1 MKSWRGLF
9 GVVMTTLLA
18 AGPLRAQDD
27 PDAHTSIEK
36 LSPLERSIT
45 ERALEERGLELESA
59 PEGKR
64 IERIDIVR
72 LEVFDER
79 DPVPDFIN
87 IFHVTSQPYV
97 IRRELLFHVNQPFD
111 GVKFAESARN
121 LRATQQLSV
130 VLVLAARGSREDR
143 VRVLVITKDIWSLR
157 LNWDV
162 KLSNGKIASLVLNPT
177 EQNLFGTHTSIGGRF
192 RLLPDTYSLG
202 GQFSNQRVF
211 GTRMQTSLGANVIF
225 NRDSG
230 DSEGSYG
237 YAFFGQPLYSRR
249 STWGFQ
255 TGVAWLKEISRSF
268 VGLQQ
273 RLYDARPES
282 EDGTRC
288 QGDPRCI
295 PWIYRTERAV
305 AEASFV
311 RSFGRRYKYD
321 LRFGAELDR
330 RDYEL
335 PDLTGYDAAAVRT
348 FADDA
353 LPVSDTRISPI
364 AELHAYDANFVRLLD
379 FETLSLQED
388 VSLGHEAL
396 LRLYPAS
403 RDLGSSRDL
412 LGSYAALSYTFP
424 VLDGIVRAL
433 ASSTIEYAA
442 EDKHD
447 ALFEAALRLV
457 TPRFAFGRFV
467 YDGLL
472 LSRYR
477 DYLNRLFVLGGD
489 TRLRGYAPSAF
500 LGKDLIASNIEFRSR
515 PIEILSAHVGAAV
528 FYDVGDAFDGFDELH
543 MKHGAGAGLRVLIPQ
558 LDRTVFRADW
568 GLPLSPG
575 YSTLPGSFFVT
586 FKQAFGLP
594 ALGSPSITSSFVD
607 ALD

>member
-1 MKSWRGLF
+1 MNSWRRLGM
-9 GVVMTTLLA
+9 VVVTTLLA
-18 AGPLRAQDD
+18 TRPLHAQED
-27 PDAHTSIEK
+27 PDGEEAAPPLSELEQSIAEQ
-36 LSPLERSIT
+36 
-45 ERALEERGLELESA
+45 ALEQRGFEIDPA

-64 IERIDIVR
+64 VESIRIVR

-87 IFHVTSQPYV
+87 VFHVTSQPYV
-97 IRRELLFHVNQPFD
+97 IRRELLFHEGEPYD
-111 GVKFAESARN
+111 AVKFAESARN
-121 LRATQQLSV
+121 LRATSQLSV
-130 VLVLAARGSREDR
+130 VLVLAVRGSTEDR

-162 KLSNGKIASLVLNPT
+162 KLANSQIASLILNPT
-177 EQNLFGTHTSIGGRF
+177 EQNLFGTHTSIGLRF
-192 RLLPDTYSLG
+192 RLVPDTYSFG
-202 GQFSNQRVF
+202 AQFSNRRVL
-211 GTRMQTSLGANVIF
+211 GSRMQASVGANVIF

-268 VGLQQ
+268 VGLEQ
-273 RLYDARPES
+273 RFYDARPAS
-282 EDGTRC
+282 APGAC

-295 PWIYRTERAV
+295 PWIYQTERAV
-305 AEASFV
+305 AEATFV

-321 LRFGAELDR
+321 LRFGAELDHR
-330 RDYEL
+330 EYEL
-335 PDLTGYDAAAVRT
+335 PDLPGYDAAAVRT
-348 FADDA
+348 FQGDA
-353 LPVSDTRISPI
+353 LPVSDTRISPL

-388 VSLGHEAL
+388 VSVGHEL
-396 LRLYPAS
+396 LWRVYPAS

-412 LGSYAALSYTFP
+412 IGSYAALAYTLP
-424 VLDGIVRAL
+424 VSDGIVRVL
-433 ASSTIEYAA
+433 GSSTIELAA
-442 EDKHD
+442 EDEHD

-472 LSRYR
+472 LNRYQN
-477 DYLNRLFVLGGD
+477 YLNRRFVIGGD
-489 TRLRGYAPSAF
+489 TRLRGYAPAAF
-500 LGKDLIASNIEFRSR
+500 IGKDLLASSVEFRSR
-515 PIEILSAHVGAAV
+515 PIEIMSVQVGAAL
-528 FYDVGDAFDGFDELH
+528 FYDAGDAFDGFDELNV
-543 MKHGAGAGLRVLIPQ
+543 KHGAGAGLRVLFPQ
-558 LDRTVFRADW
+558 LDRTVFRVDW
-568 GLPLSPG
+568 GVPLSPG
-575 YSTLPGSFFVT
+575 YSTLPGSLFVT

-607 ALD
+607 ALE